1 MGLIK
6 EFKEFIS
13 RGNVIDLAVGV
24 IIGGAFTGIV
34 TSLNEDII
42 TPVLGMFGGVDF
54 SNLKIS
60 LGLAK
65 NAPVLTYGNFLTA
78 VINFLITAAVVF
90 LLIKVINNIT
100 KKMSPKEEVKITTK
114 VCSYCKTEIPVDAV
128 RCPHCTTE
136 LSEQK

>member
-1 MGLIK
+1 MGIIK

-78 VINFLITAAVVF
+78 VINSLITAAVVF

>member
-1 MGLIK
+1 MGIIK

-54 SNLKIS
+54 SNLKLT

-90 LLIKVINNIT
+90 LLVKVINNIT
-100 KKMSPKEEVKITTK
+100 KKMSPKEEAKITTK
-114 VCSYCKTEIPVDAV
+114 VCPYCKTEIPVDAV

>member
-1 MGLIK
+1 MGIIK

-100 KKMSPKEEVKITTK
+100 KKMSPKEEVRITTK